1 MSETELLP
9 YTEEELAEVT
19 AAIEHEIRTCGS
31 AGGWWDHNQHFI
43 SHDRLLATI
52 EAYKAEV
59 EGARREMEIF
69 LDACLVE
76 SVGDDRSRW
85 PTTPDGEAVARFAK
99 DTRALKTTPTGEEG
113 EM

>member
-1 MSETELLP
+1 MMSEVKP
-9 YTEEELAEVT
+9 HTEEKHGHRIDYIQKMLD
-19 AAIEHEIRTCGS
+19 
-31 AGGWWDHNQHFI
+31 GGWDKFPADTVRW
-43 SHDRLLATI
+43 LLATI

-69 LDACLVE
+69 LDACLVG

-99 DTRALKTTPTGEEG
+99 ATRALKTTPTGG
-113 EM
+113 E